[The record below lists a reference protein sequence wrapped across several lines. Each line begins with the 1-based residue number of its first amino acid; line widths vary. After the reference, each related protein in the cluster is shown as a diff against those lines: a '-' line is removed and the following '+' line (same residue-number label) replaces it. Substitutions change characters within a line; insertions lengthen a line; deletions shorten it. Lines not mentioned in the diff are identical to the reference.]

1 MTTWPA
7 IEEGIT
13 QARRAATV
21 NGKAASAPQRLGRR
35 PSFAESRVIQSL
47 VIAQPTT
54 CSHQQTSG
62 KIDSPPPGSRVDHC
76 GFGSGQPWA
85 RPGVAVSTRAQPTM
99 AAGRMFVDNRR
110 ITSLRCP

>member
-7 IEEGIT
+7 MEEGIT

-62 KIDSPPPGSRVDHC
+62 RIDSPPPVSRVAHR
-76 GFGSGQPWA
+76 GFGAGHPWA
-85 RPGVAVSTRAQPTM
+85 RPGVAASSTVATAT
-99 AAGRMFVDNRR
+99 AAGRRFVDNRR